1 MSEGANDKLRELWD
15 VADEHLVRY
24 RGDFYPLVVER
35 AQGVYIYDQDG
46 RAILDFSSGQM
57 CSTLGHNHPAVIEA
71 LKRAGE
77 KVIHLYTNMM
87 SPMLV
92 ELADKLADLLPPR
105 CRSRCSR
112 IPAVNPTKP
121 RCEWRKSIQA
131 VTRLLG
137 CPVLGTGRL

>member
-24 RGDFYPLVVER
+24 RGDFYPLVVEH
-35 AQGVYIYDQDG
+35 AQGLRLRWDG
-46 RAILDFSSGQM
+46 RAMLDFSSGQM

-77 KVIHLYTNMM
+77 KIIHLYTNMM

-92 ELADKLADLLPPR
+92 ELADKLADAATFVAEVDVPEYR
-105 CRSRCSR
+105 HQ
-112 IPAVNPTKP
+112 IQKP
-121 RCEWRKSIQA
+121 RCEWRKSIQV